1 MGASCF
7 PLGKT
12 KQNKTLLLPTASFSV
27 SWGWLLFL
35 FVLGNTSLFVLP
47 YSKILCLNPYSY
59 ILHVMV
65 EKENFFT
72 LLFLRSTSNFR
83 RNSQGSLWGFQVE
96 WDWVLLYRAADFL
109 LITYMYW
116 GEKWIV
122 VRFCFCSC
130 CSFFSQLCSNSP
142 MSSVPWFGVKAGH
155 VFMAIHSSI
164 WNLKPGVHSWNYW
177 WEVK

>member
-1 MGASCF
+1 MPFVNFLNCPPLDNCF
-7 PLGKT
+7 LPLALLVRFSLCIFNT
-12 KQNKTLLLPTASFSV
+12 KYHKWNLLIYESLMLSSRKKTLLLSTSSFSV

-59 ILHVMV
+59 VLHVMV
-65 EKENFFT
+65 EKENSFT

-96 WDWVLLYRAADFL
+96 WDWVLLYIAIDFW

-116 GEKWIV
+116 EK
-122 VRFCFCSC
+122 
-130 CSFFSQLCSNSP
+130 
-142 MSSVPWFGVKAGH
+142 K
-155 VFMAIHSSI
+155 
-164 WNLKPGVHSWNYW
+164 
-177 WEVK
+177 E